1 MVVQLITFQVLDIFL
16 KILFCLFYYCK
27 SMRLVLLSISGLN
40 TRIRPIFHFREQ
52 LHPSS
57 LYRIIQDENNKSS
70 SSIVLENCKMNSC
83 ELVLLSFL
91 ILLQKGRILMK
102 YCMDHTPDIDRPSYK
117 LYFMYN
123 THFSLF
129 VSFRSDFFASIFALI
144 WY

>member
-1 MVVQLITFQVLDIFL
+1 
-16 KILFCLFYYCK
+16 
-27 SMRLVLLSISGLN
+27 
-40 TRIRPIFHFREQ
+40 
-52 LHPSS
+52 
-57 LYRIIQDENNKSS
+57 
-70 SSIVLENCKMNSC
+70 MNSC

-129 VSFRSDFFASIFALI
+129 VSVKSDFFASFLHWYGIKYCWNNWQWYYWPCQLTQMCGGAGWCCPDHSFTPIHSHQSITI
-144 WY
+144 WFVHSPHCPIELTNEPSRSFTVPGEGPTKAFDLAQ